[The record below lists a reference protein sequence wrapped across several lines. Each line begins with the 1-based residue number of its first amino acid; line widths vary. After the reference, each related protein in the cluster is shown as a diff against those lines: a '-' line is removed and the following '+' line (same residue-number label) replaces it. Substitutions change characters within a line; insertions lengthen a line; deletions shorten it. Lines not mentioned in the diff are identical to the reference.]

1 MKDLSNNEC
10 VNAKIGAEI
19 SADIGADINADI
31 SAADIK
37 VADIKAA
44 DIKAAAARVQMPLLS
59 AEARAKSFSEVAAG
73 YTCEQAVAEA
83 KRCLN
88 CKKPA
93 CMGGCPVGVRIP
105 EFIALVAGG
114 EFEKAYEVISSTNS
128 LPAVTGRVCPQENQC
143 ERFCVRGIKGEPV
156 AIGNLERFVA
166 DYHAKNVLNAKK
178 AAANG
183 AESLVDECE
192 NVSAS
197 EVGAKN
203 VGASGANGAKKSVAI
218 IGSGPSGLSAAGD
231 LAARGYLVTVFEA
244 LHKGGGVLTYGIP
257 QFRLP
262 KSVVAGEIEKL
273 EGLGVKFVYNAV
285 AGKSFNLSELK
296 AKFGAVFIASGA
308 GLPRFM
314 KIPGEEL
321 AGVFSANEFL
331 TRINLMKAYDESSKT
346 PVKKGKKVIIVG
358 GGNVAMDAARSALRL
373 GGEVTVVYR
382 RTEAELPAR
391 REEVLHAKQEGIV
404 FSFLTNPV
412 QILGE
417 NGEVCGVRL
426 QKMEL
431 GEPDD
436 SGRRSPVAVENSEY
450 DISADVVIM
459 ALGTSPNP
467 IIRNGMPEIVTDRRG
482 CISVDEKLQTS
493 VKGVYAGG
501 DAVSGAA
508 TVILAMG
515 AGRKAAASID
525 EYLSGKAD

>member
-1 MKDLSNNEC
+1 MKDLSKENCAERENGVSCAERVKGVACAEC
-10 VNAKIGAEI
+10 EKVAEI
-19 SADIGADINADI
+19 NAT
-31 SAADIK
+31 
-37 VADIKAA
+37 DIKAA
-44 DIKAAAARVQMPLLS
+44 SARVEMPLLV
-59 AEARAKSFSEVAAG
+59 AEERAKSFNEVARG
-73 YTCEQAVAEA
+73 YTCEQAVVEA

-93 CMGGCPVGVRIP
+93 CMGGCPVGVKIP
-105 EFIALVAGG
+105 EFISLVAKG
-114 EFEKAYEVISSTNS
+114 EFEKAYGVISSTNS

-143 ERFCVRGIKGEPV
+143 ERVCVRGIKGEAV

-166 DYHAKNVLNAKK
+166 DYHAKNLLNSQKTTEDCAENCAEVCAENCGKVG
-178 AAANG
+178 AENG
-183 AESLVDECE
+183 AESNAE
-192 NVSAS
+192 NA
-197 EVGAKN
+197 AK
-203 VGASGANGAKKSVAI
+203 NGAKKSVAI
-218 IGSGPSGLSAAGD
+218 IGSGPAGLSAAGD
-231 LAARGYLVTVFEA
+231 LALRGYSVTVFEA

-262 KSVVAGEIEKL
+262 KSVVAGEIKKL
-273 EGLGVKFVYNAV
+273 ENLGAKFVYNAV
-285 AGKSFNLSELK
+285 AGKSFSLNELK
-296 AKFGAVFIASGA
+296 AEYGAVFIASGA

-331 TRINLMKAYDESSKT
+331 TRINLMKAYTESSKT

-391 REEVLHAKQEGIV
+391 REEVLHAKQEGVV

-417 NGEVCGVRL
+417 NGAVCGVRL

-431 GEPDD
+431 GEPDS
-436 SGRRSPVAVENSEY
+436 SGRRSPVVVENSEY
-450 DISADVVIM
+450 DIFADAVIM

-467 IIRNGMPEIVTDRRG
+467 IIRSGMPELTTDRRG
-482 CISVDEKLQTS
+482 CIVVDENLQTS
-493 VKGVYAGG
+493 VEGVYAGG

-525 EYLSGKAD
+525 EYLSR

>member
-1 MKDLSNNEC
+1 MKDLSKENCAERENGVSCAEC
-10 VNAKIGAEI
+10 VKGVGCAECEKVAEI
-19 SADIGADINADI
+19 N
-31 SAADIK
+31 
-37 VADIKAA
+37 AA
-44 DIKAAAARVQMPLLS
+44 DIKAASARVEMPLLT
-59 AEARAKSFSEVAAG
+59 AEERAKSFNEVARG

-93 CMGGCPVGVRIP
+93 CMGGCPVGVKIP
-105 EFIALVAGG
+105 EFIAFVAKG
-114 EFEKAYEVISSTNS
+114 EFEKAYGVISSTNS

-143 ERFCVRGIKGEPV
+143 ERVCVRGIKGEAV

-166 DYHAKNVLNAKK
+166 DYHAKNLLNSQKTIENCAE
-178 AAANG
+178 NG
-183 AESLVDECE
+183 S
-192 NVSAS
+192 
-197 EVGAKN
+197 
-203 VGASGANGAKKSVAI
+203 KKSVAI
-218 IGSGPSGLSAAGD
+218 IGSGPAGLSAAGD
-231 LAARGYLVTVFEA
+231 LALRGYSVTVFEA

-262 KSVVAGEIEKL
+262 KSVVAGEIKKL
-273 EGLGVKFVYNAV
+273 ENLGVKFVYNAV

-296 AKFGAVFIASGA
+296 AEYGAVFIASGA

-391 REEVLHAKQEGIV
+391 REEVLHAKQEGVV

-417 NGEVCGVRL
+417 NGAVCGVRL

-431 GEPDD
+431 GEPDS

-450 DISADVVIM
+450 DIFADAVIM

-467 IIRNGMPEIVTDRRG
+467 IIRSGMPELATDRRG
-482 CISVDEKLQTS
+482 CIVVDEKLQTS
-493 VKGVYAGG
+493 VEGVYAGG

-515 AGRKAAASID
+515 AGRKAAASIH
-525 EYLSGKAD
+525 EYLSR

>member
-1 MKDLSNNEC
+1 MKDLSKENCAEHSCVECENGVSCVEC
-10 VNAKIGAEI
+10 VKGVGCAECEKVAEI
-19 SADIGADINADI
+19 N
-31 SAADIK
+31 
-37 VADIKAA
+37 AA
-44 DIKAAAARVQMPLLS
+44 DIKAANARVEMPLLA
-59 AEARAKSFSEVAAG
+59 AEERAKSFNEVAAG

-93 CMGGCPVGVRIP
+93 CMGGCPVGVKIP
-105 EFIALVAGG
+105 EFIALVAEG
-114 EFEKAYEVISSTNS
+114 EFEKAYGVISSTNS

-143 ERFCVRGIKGEPV
+143 ERVCVRGIKGEAV

-166 DYHAKNVLNAKK
+166 DYHAKNLLNSQKTAVNSAENGAENCGKVG
-178 AAANG
+178 AENG
-183 AESLVDECE
+183 AESSAE
-192 NVSAS
+192 N
-197 EVGAKN
+197 GAKN
-203 VGASGANGAKKSVAI
+203 AKKSVAV
-218 IGSGPSGLSAAGD
+218 IGSGPAGLSAAGD
-231 LAARGYLVTVFEA
+231 LALRGYSVTVFEA

-262 KSVVAGEIEKL
+262 KSVVAGEIKKL
-273 EGLGVKFVYNAV
+273 ENLGVKFVYNAV
-285 AGKSFNLSELK
+285 AGKSFSLSELK
-296 AKFGAVFIASGA
+296 AEYGAVFIASGA

-331 TRINLMKAYDESSKT
+331 TRINLMKAYTESSKT

-391 REEVLHAKQEGIV
+391 REEVLHAKQEGVV

-417 NGEVCGVRL
+417 NGAVCGVRL

-431 GEPDD
+431 GEPDS
-436 SGRRSPVAVENSEY
+436 SGRRSPVVVENSEY
-450 DISADVVIM
+450 DIFADAVIM

-467 IIRNGMPEIVTDRRG
+467 IIRSGMPELATDRRG
-482 CISVDEKLQTS
+482 CIVVDENLQTS
-493 VKGVYAGG
+493 LEGVYAGG

-525 EYLSGKAD
+525 EYLSR

>member
-1 MKDLSNNEC
+1 MKDLSKENCAERNCAEC
-10 VNAKIGAEI
+10 VNAAE
-19 SADIGADINADI
+19 
-31 SAADIK
+31 
-37 VADIKAA
+37 IKAA
-44 DIKAAAARVQMPLLS
+44 NCAECVNAAEIKAAVARVEMPLLI
-59 AEARAKSFSEVAAG
+59 AEERAKSFNEVANG

-93 CMGGCPVGVRIP
+93 CMGGCPVGVKIP
-105 EFIALVAGG
+105 EFIALVAKG
-114 EFEKAYEVISSTNS
+114 EFEKAYGVISSTNS

-143 ERFCVRGIKGEPV
+143 ERVCVRGIKGEAV

-166 DYHAKNVLNAKK
+166 DYHAKNLLNSQKTAVNSNKNSGEVRAK
-178 AAANG
+178 NG
-183 AESLVDECE
+183 AESNAE
-192 NVSAS
+192 NGS
-197 EVGAKN
+197 
-203 VGASGANGAKKSVAI
+203 KKTVAV
-218 IGSGPSGLSAAGD
+218 IGSGPAGLSAAGD
-231 LAARGYLVTVFEA
+231 LAFRGYSVTVFEA

-262 KSVVAGEIEKL
+262 KSVVAGEIKKL
-273 EGLGVKFVYNAV
+273 EDLGVKFVYNAV

-296 AKFGAVFIASGA
+296 AEYGAVFIASGA

-331 TRINLMKAYDESSKT
+331 TRINLMKAYTESSKT

-391 REEVLHAKQEGIV
+391 REEVLHAKQEGVV

-417 NGEVCGVRL
+417 NGAVCGVRL

-431 GEPDD
+431 GEPDS

-450 DISADVVIM
+450 DIFADAVIM

-467 IIRNGMPEIVTDRRG
+467 IIRSGMPELETDRRG
-482 CISVDEKLQTS
+482 CIVVDEKLQTS
-493 VKGVYAGG
+493 VEGVYAGG

-525 EYLSGKAD
+525 DYLSR